1 MNPSYPLVP
10 NKFDKADIEAAM
22 SSLKTDQW
30 TMGPSV
36 RAFEAEFA
44 NAVGKKYAVM
54 VNSGSSANLVAY
66 TAFFFRKSNPLKK
79 GDEVLVPALAWATTW
94 APLWQLGLKARVVD
108 INPETLNVDADAF
121 RKAITPQTK
130 MVVGVSILGNPADL
144 PGTQALC
151 KEKGLIFM
159 EDNCESIGATVG
171 GKQAGTFGELNTF
184 SFFYSHHVASIEGGM
199 IVTDDEE
206 LYGICLALRAHGW
219 TRDLPATNPLMPKKT
234 SDFPAYNF
242 LLPGY
247 NVRPIELTAAIGRS
261 QLKKLS
267 SSIESRRVNASRY
280 AEVMSRHPNFIIQ
293 NEKHGKSSWF
303 AFTMVMQ
310 NG

>member
-66 TAFFFRKSNPLKK
+66 TAFFFRKNNPLKK

-94 APLWQLGLKARVVD
+94 APLWQLGLKARVID

-171 GKQAGTFGELNTF
+171 ENR
-184 SFFYSHHVASIEGGM
+184 
-199 IVTDDEE
+199 
-206 LYGICLALRAHGW
+206 LAH
-219 TRDLPATNPLMPKKT
+219 
-234 SDFPAYNF
+234 S
-242 LLPGY
+242 
-247 NVRPIELTAAIGRS
+247 
-261 QLKKLS
+261 
-267 SSIESRRVNASRY
+267 ES
-280 AEVMSRHPNFIIQ
+280 
-293 NEKHGKSSWF
+293 
-303 AFTMVMQ
+303 
-310 NG
+310 